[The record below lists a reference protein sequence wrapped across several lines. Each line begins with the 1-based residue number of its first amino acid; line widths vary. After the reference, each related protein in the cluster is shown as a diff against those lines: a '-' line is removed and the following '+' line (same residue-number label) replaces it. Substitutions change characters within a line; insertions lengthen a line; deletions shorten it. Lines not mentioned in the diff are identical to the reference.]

1 MRADLRT
8 LLRLSLLLPGLTAGC
23 LAPAGAEIEAIT
35 MGTEISGDPAVVAL
49 VAREAPD
56 RARCTATL
64 VAPRVLL
71 TAAHC
76 ELESAPDA
84 WEAFFGTSLASGG
97 TRIPVLFALPH
108 PGYDG
113 DADDD
118 LELVLLAEPAP
129 AAPARLAAEGLGPA
143 PLAARLVGF
152 GFTAADA
159 DDADRKREG
168 LTSITE
174 AQPRHVVLGAAPSLP
189 CSADSGGPL
198 FVGAV
203 GEERLI
209 AVVSRGDPS
218 CASLARATRVD
229 VHLADWIAPTI
240 EAWQEGSR
248 SEGEAC
254 LYDAQCT
261 RGACVTALD
270 EPLVRYCGGPCAG
283 DDACEAPMRCTDAGG
298 ERACRFPLPSP
309 GAFGAAC
316 STDDACVRGECVE
329 SEGYCSVRCAPSRDE
344 CPSGGTCEHVGSID
358 FFCAPAPP
366 PSCACRVAPTRRD
379 LLHVVGLVLLSFV
392 LGARARRRRGRSP
405 RLGQREAG

>member
-1 MRADLRT
+1 MRTDLRT
-8 LLRLSLLLPGLTAGC
+8 LVGLSIALSGLAAGC
-23 LAPAGAEIEAIT
+23 LVPAGAEIEAIT
-35 MGTEISGDPAVVAL
+35 MGTETSGDPAVVAL

-108 PGYDG
+108 PDYDG

-129 AAPARLAAEGLGPA
+129 ASPVLLANE
-143 PLAARLVGF
+143 PLAGAPRPARLVGF
-152 GFTAADA
+152 GFTAAGA

-198 FVGAV
+198 FVGPA
-203 GEERLI
+203 GEERLT

-218 CASLARATRVD
+218 CTSLARATRID
-229 VHLADWIAPTI
+229 VHLADWIGPTI

-261 RGACVTALD
+261 LGACVTALD
-270 EPLVRYCGGPCAG
+270 EPLVRYCGGPCTG
-283 DDACEAPMRCTDAGG
+283 DDACEAPMRCTESGG
-298 ERACRFPLPSP
+298 ERACRHPLPSP

-344 CPSGGTCEHVGSID
+344 CPSGSTCEHVGSID
-358 FFCAPAPP
+358 FFCVPAPP
-366 PSCACRVAPTRRD
+366 PSCACRVAPTS
-379 LLHVVGLVLLSFV
+379 LGFPHVVGLALLSSLLV
-392 LGARARRRRGRSP
+392 VRARRGRARSP
-405 RLGQREAG
+405 GLGEREAG